1 MAWQTRPGWQAAV
14 KEAAD
19 PFGLMVWSPAKMHL
33 FRDPFACITIWRRG
47 KKQPF
52 IHHRGG
58 QVMKHR
64 TMQGIC
70 LVTVLLLFLVSGCMF
85 AKLEKEM
92 EDFEETWFIIGG
104 YINNQSPHQKDVVV
118 VAYEDTSG
126 EKVAV
131 KAMILESSGD
141 YAIEVKRG
149 NYFLMA
155 FEDRNSNL
163 EHDPDEY
170 VGWYGKPDRI
180 TVNEENM
187 PADTPHGRKDLD
199 FTIAEAKPY
208 PAGFASQLPMSAQV
222 VKGSALVF
230 GELISFADPKMDLEY
245 GRMGYWEPLTFL
257 REVGAGVYFLE
268 PYDPKKIPVLFVHGA
283 VGTPIH
289 FKDIAGH
296 IDRKR
301 YQPWLFYYP
310 SGMPLEKISTT
321 LNIMVMELH
330 QEYRFKKLHVV
341 AHSMGG
347 LVARRFILININ
359 DHQQDYIDLF
369 ISISTPWGGHRM
381 AEKGVEQ
388 APTAIPSWYDMV
400 PGSPFID
407 SIFAQRLPDSL
418 PYFLMFS
425 FKGESSHFMGNNDGS
440 VELVSELD
448 YRAQAE
454 ANRIFGF
461 NESHVGILSSKRV
474 LENVSRLLEGGKVR
488 RGYKVQY
495 FGISQ

>member
-1 MAWQTRPGWQAAV
+1 MRG
-14 KEAAD
+14 EEMD
-19 PFGLMVWSPAKMHL
+19 IRRL
-33 FRDPFACITIWRRG
+33 FAILALTAL
-47 KKQPF
+47 
-52 IHHRGG
+52 
-58 QVMKHR
+58 
-64 TMQGIC
+64 TA
-70 LVTVLLLFLVSGCMF
+70 LLFSGCMF
-85 AKLEKEM
+85 FRLEEEM
-92 EDFEETWFIIGG
+92 EDFEETWFVIGG
-104 YINNQSPHQKDVVV
+104 FITNQSPHQKDVVV
-118 VAYEDTSG
+118 MAYEDSPG
-126 EKVAV
+126 EKVAI
-131 KAMILESSGD
+131 KAIIIGSSGN
-141 YAIEVKRG
+141 YTVEVKRG
-149 NYFLMA
+149 TYFLMA
-155 FEDRNSNL
+155 FEDRNGNL
-163 EHDPDEY
+163 EHDPDEF

-187 PADTPHGRKDLD
+187 PADTPHGRTDLD

-208 PAGFASQLPMSAQV
+208 PAGFASQLPMSLHV

-245 GRMGYWEPLTFL
+245 GHMGYWEPLTFL
-257 REVGAGVYFLE
+257 RKVGAGVYFLA

-289 FKDIAGH
+289 FKEIAGH

-330 QEYRFKKLHVV
+330 QEYSFKRLHVV

-347 LVARRFILININ
+347 LVARRFIMKNIY

-407 SIFAQRLPDSL
+407 SIFARKLPDSL

-454 ANRIFGF
+454 ADRIFGF
-461 NESHVGILSSKRV
+461 NESHVGILSSKPV
-474 LENVSRLLEGGKVR
+474 MEGVSRLLEGGKVR
-488 RGYKVQY
+488 RGYKVRY